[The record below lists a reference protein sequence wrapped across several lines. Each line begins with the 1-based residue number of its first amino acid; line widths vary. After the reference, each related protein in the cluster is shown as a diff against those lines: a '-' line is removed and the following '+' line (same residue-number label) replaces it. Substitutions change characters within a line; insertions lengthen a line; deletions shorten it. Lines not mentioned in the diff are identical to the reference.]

1 MGKMGH
7 IMTEPK
13 KPELNH
19 QELSLARVPAQRS
32 LEFFKDKK
40 LASQEDLETATQA
53 LNLVKKK
60 AKWLEET
67 QAEFTKPHR
76 QAEEVVR
83 GWFRPGLQECKQAEA
98 LLKGLVSSYHLEVAR
113 VAQARMLEASKAAQ
127 AGDGQACVQALAAAP
142 TVEKTQGTSLK
153 KVLKFEVTDPTAVPR
168 ELCSP
173 DAAKIQSA
181 MTLGAREIPGVRI
194 WEDFQVAQRTY

>member
-1 MGKMGH
+1 
-7 IMTEPK
+7 MTEVA
-13 KPELNH
+13 KPTLD
-19 QELSLARVPAQRS
+19 QQSLALARVPAQRS
-32 LEFFKDKK
+32 LEFYKGRK

-98 LLKGLVSSYHLEVAR
+98 LVKGLISSYHLEVAR
-113 VAQARMLEASKAAQ
+113 EAQARMLEASKAAQ

-153 KVLKFEVTDPTAVPR
+153 KVLRFEVVDPNAVPR

-173 DAAKIQSA
+173 DPSKIEAALKL
-181 MTLGAREIPGVRI
+181 TRELPGIRV
-194 WEDFQVAQRTY
+194 WEDFQVSQRTY